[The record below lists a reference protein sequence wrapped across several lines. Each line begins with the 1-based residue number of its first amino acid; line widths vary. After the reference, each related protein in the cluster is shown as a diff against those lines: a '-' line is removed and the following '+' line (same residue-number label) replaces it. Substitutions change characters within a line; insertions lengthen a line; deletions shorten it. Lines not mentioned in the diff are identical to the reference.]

1 MTQRRRIQR
10 LRPEALHFFDT
21 NFVIRGE
28 AEMPSLRNVPL
39 QSRWITETV
48 RQEVSERTD
57 AEALTAIDASFRT
70 LSFNDLYEHDPRVCP
85 VFYWYVLAMYNP
97 ATVGSWSFIDDQFE
111 SKLIKGT
118 ATPDER
124 DDFRKTRCQMG
135 NMYAGLAKGNP
146 ALERLERMEARM
158 RKKSRRSLQDRHPA
172 YIRDIKNLSLA
183 VYYALSSRQNTVYY
197 TADGDLVVLL
207 VKWFDSMTTWVSLM
221 HHVLAKLSSLDRTL
235 IMGGGTIDIVLDFAD
250 FVREKHRLYL
260 GLLNDRRKSKA
271 CRFTIKYWNRADRKL
286 EEEVYFWFD
295 DKVAGWLADLH
306 GPMSCGCSANAEFG
320 NWLRL
325 IYHWPPDAAH
335 EGKLRVQ
342 VKRKAIVNRTS
353 TSIPPSEHDRL
364 CQYRREDASG
374 RIQGWSQFI

>member
-1 MTQRRRIQR
+1 
-10 LRPEALHFFDT
+10 
-21 NFVIRGE
+21 
-28 AEMPSLRNVPL
+28 MPSLKNVPL
-39 QSRWITETV
+39 QSRWVTETV
-48 RQEVSERTD
+48 RQEVSEKSG
-57 AEALTAIDASFRT
+57 AEALAMLDRSFRT
-70 LSFNDLYEHDPRVCP
+70 LSFNDLYEHEPRACP

-124 DDFRKTRCQMG
+124 EDFRKARCEMG
-135 NMYAGLAKGNP
+135 NMYAGLAKGDP
-146 ALERLERMEARM
+146 VLERLERMEARM

-183 VYYALSSRQNTVYY
+183 IYYALSSRQNAVYY

-207 VKWFDSMTTWVSLM
+207 VKWFDSMTTWVSLL
-221 HHVLAKLSSLDRTL
+221 HHVLPKLSSLDRTL
-235 IMGGGTIDIVLDFAD
+235 IMRGGTIDIVLDFAD

-260 GLLNDRRKSKA
+260 GLLNDRQKTKA
-271 CRFTIKYWNRADRKL
+271 CRFTIKYWNRTDRKL
-286 EEEVYFWFD
+286 EEEVYFWFND
-295 DKVAGWLADLH
+295 NIAGWLADLH
-306 GPMSCGCSANAEFG
+306 GPMSCGCSANANLG

-325 IYHWPPDAAH
+325 IYHWPPDPAH

-342 VKRKAIVNRTS
+342 VKRKAIVNRKS

-364 CQYRREDASG
+364 CKYRREDANG
-374 RIQGWSQFI
+374 KIQDWSQFI